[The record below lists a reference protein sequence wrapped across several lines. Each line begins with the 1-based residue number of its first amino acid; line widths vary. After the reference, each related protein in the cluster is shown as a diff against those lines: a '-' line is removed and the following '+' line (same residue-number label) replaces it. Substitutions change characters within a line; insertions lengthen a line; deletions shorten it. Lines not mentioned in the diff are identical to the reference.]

1 MGQLSL
7 DEDDGGRPDHSNRRH
22 DRDGRVGD
30 AGGGGDSGFGEL
42 GFRGPEVCKIAGI
55 SYRQLDYWTRTGLVS
70 ASLAQARGSG
80 TPRLYAYTD
89 LVEVRVVKQLLDG
102 GLSLQ
107 RARKAIEY
115 LRENLGEELASA
127 NLVIDSDH
135 SVLTRSDGE
144 IVDLLHKGQGV
155 LNVIPLSGLK
165 EELDARIHELAPAA
179 ERSEP
184 SADGA
189 PGSPGGAERAAEG

>member
-7 DEDDGGRPDHSNRRH
+7 DEEDGG
-22 DRDGRVGD
+22 DG
-30 AGGGGDSGFGEL
+30 GFGEP
-42 GFRGPEVCKIAGI
+42 GFRGPEVCKIAAI

-165 EELDARIHELAPAA
+165 EELDARIHELRPAA

-184 SADGA
+184 SGDAADGA